1 MGATRSPARAIRR
14 FIAARDT
21 GDALSG
27 SGRNGAVAF
36 RLSPC
41 SHGICVERRQL
52 RVGAGLASHAMRF
65 PDESSFLD
73 WCEADTLKYSY
84 PLVYSSLQRHGCA
97 LLAIGRPGAHTA

>member
-1 MGATRSPARAIRR
+1 
-14 FIAARDT
+14 
-21 GDALSG
+21 
-27 SGRNGAVAF
+27 
-36 RLSPC
+36 
-41 SHGICVERRQL
+41 
-52 RVGAGLASHAMRF
+52 MRF